1 MNRKRNALTD
11 ELVGRKFN
19 RLTVIDYSH
28 SDNGAVW
35 LCKCDCGGVITAKGR
50 DLKSGK
56 TKSCGCFHRDC
67 ASKLGKSKE
76 THGKSNTRL
85 YYIWCAMKERCL
97 NEKSSAY
104 KWYGGREITVCEE
117 WKSSFEDFYDWA
129 MSHGYE
135 EHLTLDRIDNDK
147 GYFPD
152 NCHWVTM
159 KAQNSNR
166 RKPAQREFYKNQYGI
181 FKRKS
186 TEEGNDKTL

>member
-1 MNRKRNALTD
+1 MNKKRNARTD

-35 LCKCDCGGVITAKGR
+35 LCKCDCGGFITVKGK

-85 YYIWCAMKERCL
+85 YYIWRAMKERCL
-97 NEKSSAY
+97 NENSSAY
-104 KWYGGREITVCEE
+104 KWYGGRGITVCDE
-117 WKSSFEDFYDWA
+117 WKLDFKAFYRWA

-135 EHLTLDRIDNDK
+135 EHLTLDRIDNES
-147 GYFPD
+147 GYSPN
-152 NCHWVTM
+152 NCQWTTM
-159 KAQNSNR
+159 KEQSRNR
-166 RKPAQREFYKNQYGI
+166 RKPTPREFYKNQYGT
-181 FKRKS
+181 FKSRVK
-186 TEEGNDKTL
+186 EEV